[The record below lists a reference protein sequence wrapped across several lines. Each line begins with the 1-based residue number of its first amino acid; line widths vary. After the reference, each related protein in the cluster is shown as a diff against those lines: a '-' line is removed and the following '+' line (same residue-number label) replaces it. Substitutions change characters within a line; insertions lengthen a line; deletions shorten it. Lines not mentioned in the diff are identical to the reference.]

1 MSLTHDGL
9 QTPLRP
15 SIPSILVG
23 LLIVG
28 GGIAAMTQAWW
39 CSGSALILLGGLVL
53 LNQVN
58 GVSRVRITFSKLLVE
73 NERLVMGFLIGPS
86 KQRIPWEEFQ
96 SAEIAGGRI
105 VARGKANTLEFGAG
119 QPEGELQEVVR
130 KIDDAVAR
138 FREEG
143 GTGKPG

>member
-15 SIPSILVG
+15 SIPSLLVG

-28 GGIAAMTQAWW
+28 GGVAAMTQAWW
-39 CSGSALILLGGLVL
+39 CSGAALLLLGALVL

-58 GVSRVRITFSKLLVE
+58 GVSRVRVTFSKLLVE

-96 SAEIAGGRI
+96 GSEITGGRI
-105 VARGKANTLEFGAG
+105 VAKGQSNTLEFGQG
-119 QPEGELQEVVR
+119 LPEGELREVVR
-130 KIDDAVAR
+130 KIDDAVRR

-143 GTGKPG
+143 GKEA

>member
-28 GGIAAMTQAWW
+28 GGIAALSQTWW
-39 CSGSALILLGGLVL
+39 CSGSALLVLGGLVL

-58 GVSRVRITFSKLLVE
+58 GVSRVRVTFSKLLVE

-86 KQRIPWEEFQ
+86 KLRIPWEEFQ
-96 SAEIAGGRI
+96 GAEITGGRI
-105 VARGKANTLEFGAG
+105 VAKGKSNTLEFGAG
-119 QPEGELQEVVR
+119 QPEPELQEVVR
-130 KIDDAVAR
+130 KIDDAARR

-143 GTGKPG
+143 GNSKPV